1 MGTDVHAV
9 WQAKKDGRWVDIE
22 SRWDQRRHYFL
33 FAWLADVRN
42 GFGFAG
48 IPTHDPI
55 KPVAARRG
63 VPADFNVE
71 AYESGNGPDDYDAP
85 WLGDHSFSWLT
96 ADE

>member
-9 WQAKKDGRWVDIE
+9 WQAKKGDKWVDIE
-22 SRWDQRRHYFL
+22 STWDQNRHYFL

-55 KPVAARRG
+55 KPISERRG
-63 VPADFNVE
+63 L
-71 AYESGNGPDDYDAP
+71 PDDFEGGEEYP
-85 WLGDHSFSWLT
+85 KNP
-96 ADE
+96 